1 MDDITYFAEANFRD
15 KRTRFGIKRQDRR
28 KHVYVIGKTGM
39 GKTTILENMAI
50 QDIQSGEGIGF
61 MDPHGDTAE
70 KLLDYIPEERIDDVI
85 YFNPADIQFPIAFNA
100 IENVDPDKRHLMA
113 SGLVGVFHKL
123 WAETWGPRLEHVL
136 RNTIMA
142 LLEVPDS
149 TLLGIMRMLVDKQF
163 RKKIVEQL
171 KDPVV
176 KSFWTEEFAKYSDK
190 FQTEAVAPIQNKV
203 GQFLTSSLIRNI
215 VGQTHSAIDIRK
227 AMDEGKIVIMNLS
240 KGRIGEDNSALFGAM
255 LITKIQLAAMSR
267 VDTPEEER
275 KDFFLYVDE
284 FQNFSTESF
293 ANILSEARKYRLNL
307 TLAHQYIT
315 QVQEEVRDAVFGN
328 VGTMITCRVG
338 GADAEFLEKEF
349 SPEFMLNDIVNLGFA
364 SIYLKLMIDGIAS
377 RPFSAAT
384 LPPIPKP
391 EVSYR
396 DEIIKRSRERYGTAR
411 EEVEQKIIEWSRPIE
426 ASVSGAGF
434 SAEAGEGMPARAGAP
449 MAPQRPLYDA
459 HCFVC
464 GQKTQVVFVPD
475 PNRPVYCKEHLN
487 LINPVRSKTPQ
498 ASADAFA
505 YRTSNGVKEKGAPPM
520 PAHAAGPVS
529 QRPEPQAMAG
539 MPAHAGGPPPAAPRQ
554 SFPQRVSP
562 PSRVPERAPARANGG
577 PAISNRS
584 SEERISLNEAFKKPP
599 VLFRPEK
606 KEHRKVNVDE
616 LKKIIDETV
625 NEKEEE

>member
-1 MDDITYFAEANFRD
+1 MDDITYFAEVNFRD

-240 KGRIGEDNSALFGAM
+240 KGRIG
-255 LITKIQLAAMSR
+255 
-267 VDTPEEER
+267 
-275 KDFFLYVDE
+275 
-284 FQNFSTESF
+284 
-293 ANILSEARKYRLNL
+293 
-307 TLAHQYIT
+307 
-315 QVQEEVRDAVFGN
+315 
-328 VGTMITCRVG
+328 
-338 GADAEFLEKEF
+338 
-349 SPEFMLNDIVNLGFA
+349 
-364 SIYLKLMIDGIAS
+364 
-377 RPFSAAT
+377 
-384 LPPIPKP
+384 
-391 EVSYR
+391 
-396 DEIIKRSRERYGTAR
+396 
-411 EEVEQKIIEWSRPIE
+411 
-426 ASVSGAGF
+426 
-434 SAEAGEGMPARAGAP
+434 
-449 MAPQRPLYDA
+449 
-459 HCFVC
+459 
-464 GQKTQVVFVPD
+464 
-475 PNRPVYCKEHLN
+475 
-487 LINPVRSKTPQ
+487 
-498 ASADAFA
+498 
-505 YRTSNGVKEKGAPPM
+505 
-520 PAHAAGPVS
+520 
-529 QRPEPQAMAG
+529 
-539 MPAHAGGPPPAAPRQ
+539 
-554 SFPQRVSP
+554 
-562 PSRVPERAPARANGG
+562 
-577 PAISNRS
+577 
-584 SEERISLNEAFKKPP
+584 
-599 VLFRPEK
+599 
-606 KEHRKVNVDE
+606 
-616 LKKIIDETV
+616 
-625 NEKEEE
+625 

>member
-434 SAEAGEGMPARAGAP
+434 AAEAGEGMSARAGASF
-449 MAPQRPLYDA
+449 APQRPLYDA

-487 LINPVRSKTPQ
+487 LI
-498 ASADAFA
+498 
-505 YRTSNGVKEKGAPPM
+505 KEKGAAPM
-520 PAHAAGPVS
+520 PARAAGSVS

-539 MPAHAGGPPPAAPRQ
+539 PPAHAGGPARTTEVVQ
-554 SFPQRVSP
+554 SGG
-562 PSRVPERAPARANGG
+562 PARANGG
-577 PAISNRS
+577 PSPRQSGFGHAGGPAISKRS
-584 SEERISLNEAFKKPP
+584 PEERISLNEAFKKPP

-625 NEKEEE
+625 NKKEEE

>member
-315 QVQEEVRDAVFGN
+315 QVQEEVRDARG
-328 VGTMITCRVG
+328 IRG
-338 GADAEFLEKEF
+338 GH
-349 SPEFMLNDIVNLGFA
+349 
-364 SIYLKLMIDGIAS
+364 
-377 RPFSAAT
+377 
-384 LPPIPKP
+384 
-391 EVSYR
+391 
-396 DEIIKRSRERYGTAR
+396 
-411 EEVEQKIIEWSRPIE
+411 
-426 ASVSGAGF
+426 
-434 SAEAGEGMPARAGAP
+434 
-449 MAPQRPLYDA
+449 QRPPL
-459 HCFVC
+459 VC
-464 GQKTQVVFVPD
+464 K
-475 PNRPVYCKEHLN
+475 
-487 LINPVRSKTPQ
+487 
-498 ASADAFA
+498 SA
-505 YRTSNGVKEKGAPPM
+505 
-520 PAHAAGPVS
+520 
-529 QRPEPQAMAG
+529 
-539 MPAHAGGPPPAAPRQ
+539 
-554 SFPQRVSP
+554 
-562 PSRVPERAPARANGG
+562 
-577 PAISNRS
+577 
-584 SEERISLNEAFKKPP
+584 RITTG
-599 VLFRPEK
+599 RC
-606 KEHRKVNVDE
+606 
-616 LKKIIDETV
+616 
-625 NEKEEE
+625 